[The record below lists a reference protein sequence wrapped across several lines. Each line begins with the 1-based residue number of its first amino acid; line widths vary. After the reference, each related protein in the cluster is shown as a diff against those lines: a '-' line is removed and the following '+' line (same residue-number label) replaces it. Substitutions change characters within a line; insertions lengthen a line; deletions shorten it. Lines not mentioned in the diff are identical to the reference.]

1 MVRVLLRYAL
11 LYRRPCANVILLT
24 PGEVMSKNP
33 KFEADLDPVG
43 TRHTRPGS
51 KIAESAVAN
60 AKKPRKRKAVP
71 GTGSP
76 TRPGSTAAARA
87 VDATRRKTGPK

>member
-1 MVRVLLRYAL
+1 MRKKPL
-11 LYRRPCANVILLT
+11 I
-24 PGEVMSKNP
+24 
-33 KFEADLDPVG
+33 EADLDPAG

-60 AKKPRKRKAVP
+60 AKKPRKRKAAP
-71 GTGSP
+71 AGTSP

-87 VDATRRKTGPK
+87 VDATRRKTGRK

>member
-1 MVRVLLRYAL
+1 MRKKPL
-11 LYRRPCANVILLT
+11 I
-24 PGEVMSKNP
+24 
-33 KFEADLDPVG
+33 EADLDPAG

-60 AKKPRKRKAVP
+60 AKKPSKRKAVP
-71 GTGSP
+71 GTGAP

-87 VDATRRKTGPK
+87 VDATRRKAGRK